1 MPVASALISRAQ
13 KEATMASAESI
24 TYGALKQIAGGRVYP
39 DVAPATVLKP
49 YLVYQSVG
57 GVDET
62 TFDGAD
68 TLQNSRMQVSVWS
81 TSRSEAA
88 TIIQQVRAALTAEP
102 VRGVPI
108 GAPVSVYEDDT
119 KLYGSQQDFSIWY
132 QE

>member
-1 MPVASALISRAQ
+1 
-13 KEATMASAESI
+13 MASAESI
-24 TYGALKQIAGGRVYP
+24 TYGALKALVNGRVYP
-39 DVAPATVLKP
+39 DVAPAGVSRP
-49 YLVYQSVG
+49 FVVYQSVG

-68 TLQNSRMQVSVWS
+68 TLQNSRMQVSVWA

-102 VRGVPI
+102 VLGVPI

-119 KLYGSQQDFSIWY
+119 KLYGSQQDFSIWWR
-132 QE
+132 E

>member
-1 MPVASALISRAQ
+1 M
-13 KEATMASAESI
+13 ATAESV
-24 TYGALKQIAGGRVYP
+24 TVGAIKTLAGGRVYP
-39 DVAPATVLKP
+39 DVAPGSPVKP
-49 YLVYQSVG
+49 YIVYQSVG

-62 TFDGAD
+62 TFDGVD
-68 TLQNSRMQVSVWS
+68 TLQNSRMQVAVWS
-81 TSRSEAA
+81 TTRAEAA

-119 KLYGSQQDFSIWY
+119 KLYGSRQDFSIWY

>member
-1 MPVASALISRAQ
+1 
-13 KEATMASAESI
+13 MASAESI
-24 TYGALKQIAGGRVYP
+24 TYGALKTLAGGRVYP
-39 DVAPATVLKP
+39 DVAPASPVKP
-49 YLVYQSVG
+49 YIVYQSVG

-68 TLQNSRMQVSVWS
+68 SLQNSRMQVSVWS
-81 TSRSEAA
+81 ASRGEAGA
-88 TIIQQVRAALTAEP
+88 IIQQVRAALTAEP

>member
-1 MPVASALISRAQ
+1 
-13 KEATMASAESI
+13 MASAESV
-24 TYGALKQIAGGRVYP
+24 TFGAIKALAGSRVYP
-39 DVAPATVLKP
+39 DVAPATVAKP
-49 YLVYQSVG
+49 YIVYQSVG

-81 TSRSEAA
+81 TSRSEAS

>member
-1 MPVASALISRAQ
+1 M
-13 KEATMASAESI
+13 ATAESV
-24 TYGALKQIAGGRVYP
+24 TFGAIKALAGGRVYP
-39 DVAPATVLKP
+39 DVAPDGAARP
-49 YLVYQSVG
+49 YVVYQGVG

-68 TLQNSRMQVSVWS
+68 MLQNSRMQVAVWA
-81 TSRSEAA
+81 TTRGEAA

-119 KLYGSQQDFSIWY
+119 KLFGSQQDFSIWY
-132 QE
+132 KE

>member
-1 MPVASALISRAQ
+1 
-13 KEATMASAESI
+13 MASAESV
-24 TYGALKQIAGGRVYP
+24 TFGAIKTLAGGRVYP
-39 DVAPATVLKP
+39 DVAPTGAALP
-49 YLVYQSVG
+49 RIVYQSVG
-57 GVDET
+57 GTDET

-108 GAPVSVYEDDT
+108 GAPVSVFEDET
-119 KLYGSQQDFSIWY
+119 KLFGSQQDYSIWFK
-132 QE
+132 E

>member
-1 MPVASALISRAQ
+1 
-13 KEATMASAESI
+13 MASAESV
-24 TYGALKQIAGGRVYP
+24 TFGAIKALAGGRVYP
-39 DVAPATVLKP
+39 DVAPAGAALP
-49 YLVYQSVG
+49 RIVYQGVG

-68 TLQNSRMQVSVWS
+68 TLQNSRMQVVVWS
-81 TSRSEAA
+81 TTRGEAA
-88 TIIQQVRAALTAEP
+88 IIIQQVRAALTAEP
-102 VRGVPI
+102 VLGVPI